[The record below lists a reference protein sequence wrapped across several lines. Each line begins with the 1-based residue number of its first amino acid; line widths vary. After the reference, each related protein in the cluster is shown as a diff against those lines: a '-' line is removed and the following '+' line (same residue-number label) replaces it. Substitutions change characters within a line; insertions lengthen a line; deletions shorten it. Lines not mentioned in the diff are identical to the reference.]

1 MRKVGARTL
10 VATVIAPLCLIL
22 AAAPIAG
29 AQGGKFEREVR
40 ARELGV
46 PFEGTPG
53 PLNSIT
59 DVKGVEVGY
68 RTLISGDGKLIVGT
82 GPVRT
87 GVTAVFPRGKSSVDP
102 VFAGWFTEN
111 GNGEMTGTTWV
122 EESGFLYGPVMITN
136 THSVGVVRDAVIAWQ
151 LKHGPGLPLEDW
163 WSLPV
168 VAETWDGYLNDIN
181 GFHVKA
187 EDADAAMR
195 DAHSGPI
202 AEGNVGGGTGMICFE
217 FKGGTG
223 TASRQL
229 PEKLGGYTVGVLVQ
243 CNFGVRHLLRVA
255 GTPVGYEITGN
266 TVWGDDTGSIIVVVA
281 TDAPLLPSQM
291 KRIAKRVT
299 LGLGRLGSISGD
311 GSGDIFIAF
320 STANA
325 GAGLEQKK
333 TVPLQMLPNSRMDAL
348 FEATVQATE
357 EAVVNA
363 LVAAKTMTG
372 ADGHTVEALPHERLR
387 EVLKKYNRLVET
399 K

>member
-1 MRKVGARTL
+1 MIFCVIWA
-10 VATVIAPLCLIL
+10 VAQL
-22 AAAPIAG
+22 AN
-29 AQGGKFEREVR
+29 AQGGKFEREQR
-40 ARELGV
+40 ARDLGV
-46 PFEGTPG
+46 PFEGTAG
-53 PLNSIT
+53 PLDSIT

-68 RTLISGDGKLIVGT
+68 RTLISGDGKLMVGA

-87 GVTAVFPRGKSSVDP
+87 GVTAVFPRGKNSVDP

-136 THSVGVVRDAVIAWQ
+136 THSVGVVRDSVIAWQ
-151 LKHGPGLPLEDW
+151 LQHGPGLPLEDW

-195 DAHSGPI
+195 DAHGGPI

-243 CNFGVRHLLRVA
+243 CNFGVRHLLRIA
-255 GTPVGYEITGN
+255 GAPMGYEITGKR
-266 TVWGDDTGSIIVVVA
+266 VWDEDTGSIIVVVA

-333 TVPLQMLPNSRMDAL
+333 TVAVQMLPNSRMDAL

-372 ADGHTVEALPHERLR
+372 ADGHTVEALPHDRLR
-387 EVLKKYNRLVET
+387 EVLKKYNRLLET

>member
-1 MRKVGARTL
+1 MKKLAISL
-10 VATVIAPLCLIL
+10 LIFL
-22 AAAPIAG
+22 AASIPAR
-29 AQGGKFEREVR
+29 AQNTRRSTSEPR

-53 PLNSIT
+53 WLDAIT

-68 RTLISGDGKLIVGT
+68 RTLISGEGKLQVGV

-87 GVTAVFPRGKSSVDP
+87 GVTAIFPRGKNAVDP

-151 LKHGPGLPLEDW
+151 LKHGMPAPEEDW

-181 GFHVKA
+181 GFHVKP
-187 EDADAAMR
+187 EDAFAAMD

-229 PEKLGGYTVGVLVQ
+229 AEKFGGYTVGVLVQ
-243 CNFGVRHLLRVA
+243 CNFGTRHLLRIA
-255 GTPVGYEITGN
+255 GTPVGYEITGKP
-266 TVWGDDTGSIIVVVA
+266 VWNDDTGSIIVVVA
-281 TDAPLLPSQM
+281 TDAPLLPNQM
-291 KRIAKRVT
+291 KRIARRVT
-299 LGLGRLGSISGD
+299 LALGRLGSISGD

-325 GAGLEQKK
+325 GAGLDQKNP
-333 TVPLQMLPNSRMDAL
+333 VNVRMLPNDRMDAL

-363 LVAAKTMTG
+363 LVAARTMTG
-372 ADGHTVEALPHERLR
+372 AEGHTVEALPPNRLR
-387 EVLKKYNRLVET
+387 EVLKKYNRLAEV

>member
-1 MRKVGARTL
+1 MKNFALAVLLALVGSVIISAAQ
-10 VATVIAPLCLIL
+10 VAP
-22 AAAPIAG
+22 
-29 AQGGKFEREVR
+29 R
-40 ARELGV
+40 ARDLGI

-68 RTLISGDGKLIVGT
+68 QTLIRGEGKLQIGV

-87 GVTAVFPRGKSSVDP
+87 GVTAIFPRGKAGVDP

-122 EESGFLYGPVMITN
+122 DESGFLYGPVMITN
-136 THSVGVVRDAVIAWQ
+136 THSVGVVRDTVIDWE
-151 LKHGPGLPLEDW
+151 LKHGTPVPLEDW

-168 VAETWDGYLNDIN
+168 VAETWDGDLNDIN
-181 GFHVKA
+181 GFHVKP
-187 EDADAAMR
+187 EDANAAMQ

-202 AEGNVGGGTGMICFE
+202 EEGNVGGGTGMICFE

-223 TASRQL
+223 TSSRKL
-229 PEKLGGYTVGVLVQ
+229 PENFGGYTVGVLVQ
-243 CNFGVRHLLRVA
+243 CNFGARHLLRIA
-255 GTPVGYEITGN
+255 GVPVGYEIPL
-266 TVWGDDTGSIIVVVA
+266 DTHRPDVGSIIVVVA
-281 TDAPLLPSQM
+281 TDAPLLPHQL
-291 KRIAKRVT
+291 KRIARRVT
-299 LGLGRLGSISGD
+299 LGLGRLGSISGN

-325 GAGLEQKK
+325 NAGLA
-333 TVPLQMLPNSRMDAL
+333 TRSSNVQMLANDQMDSL
-348 FEATVQATE
+348 FEAAVQATE

-363 LVAAKTMTG
+363 MIAAKTMTG
-372 ADGHTVEALPHERLR
+372 INGHTVEALPHDRLC
-387 EVLKKYNRLVET
+387 EVLRKYNRLTV

>member
-1 MRKVGARTL
+1 MKNF
-10 VATVIAPLCLIL
+10 PLAVIL
-22 AAAPIAG
+22 ALAGSVIISAAQVAP
-29 AQGGKFEREVR
+29 R
-40 ARELGV
+40 ARDLGI
-46 PFEGTPG
+46 PFEGTHG

-68 RTLISGDGKLIVGT
+68 QTLIRGEGKLQIGV

-87 GVTAVFPRGKSSVDP
+87 GVTAIFPRGKSSVDP

-136 THSVGVVRDAVIAWQ
+136 THSVGVVRDTVIDWE
-151 LKHGPGLPLEDW
+151 LKHGTPVPLEDW

-168 VAETWDGYLNDIN
+168 VAETWDGDLNDIN
-181 GFHVKA
+181 GFHVKP
-187 EDADAAMR
+187 EDANAAMQ

-223 TASRQL
+223 TSSRKL
-229 PEKLGGYTVGVLVQ
+229 PDTFGGYTVGVLVQ
-243 CNFGVRHLLRVA
+243 CNFGARHLLRIA
-255 GTPVGYEITGN
+255 GVPVGYEIPL
-266 TVWGDDTGSIIVVVA
+266 DTHRPDVGSIIVVVA
-281 TDAPLLPSQM
+281 TDAPLLPHQL
-291 KRIAKRVT
+291 KRIARRVT
-299 LGLGRLGSISGD
+299 LGLGRLGSISGN

-325 GAGLEQKK
+325 NAGLAARSSN
-333 TVPLQMLPNSRMDAL
+333 VQMLANDQMDSL

-363 LVAAKTMTG
+363 MIAAKTMTG
-372 ADGHTVEALPHERLR
+372 INDHTVEALPHDRLC
-387 EVLKKYNRLVET
+387 EVLRKYNRLTV

>member
-1 MRKVGARTL
+1 MTTYALTILL
-10 VATVIAPLCLIL
+10 VL
-22 AAAPIAG
+22 AGSVTNAS
-29 AQGGKFEREVR
+29 AQSAQR
-40 ARELGV
+40 ARDLGV

-59 DVKGVEVGY
+59 DVKEVEVGY
-68 RTLISGDGKLIVGT
+68 RTLISGEGKLQVGI

-87 GVTAVFPRGKSSVDP
+87 GVTAIFPRGKSSVDP

-136 THSVGVVRDAVIAWQ
+136 THSVGVVRDTVIDWE
-151 LKHGPGLPLEDW
+151 LKHGTPIPLEDW

-168 VAETWDGYLNDIN
+168 VAETWDGDLNDIN
-181 GFHVKA
+181 GFHVKP
-187 EDADAAMR
+187 EDANAAMQ

-223 TASRQL
+223 TSSRKL
-229 PEKLGGYTVGVLVQ
+229 PENFGGYTVGVLVQ
-243 CNFGVRHLLRVA
+243 CNFGARHLLRIA
-255 GTPVGYEITGN
+255 GVPVGYEIPLDSRRPD
-266 TVWGDDTGSIIVVVA
+266 VGSIIVVVA
-281 TDAPLLPSQM
+281 TDAPLLPHQL
-291 KRIAKRVT
+291 KRIARRVT
-299 LGLGRLGSISGD
+299 LGLGRLGSISGN

-325 GAGLEQKK
+325 SAGLAQKPGN
-333 TVPLQMLPNSRMDAL
+333 VQMLANDQMDSL

-363 LVAAKTMTG
+363 MIAAKTMTG
-372 ADGHTVEALPHERLR
+372 INGHTVEALPHERLR
-387 EVLKKYNRLVET
+387 EVLKKYNRLTV

>member
-1 MRKVGARTL
+1 MIFCVIWA
-10 VATVIAPLCLIL
+10 VAQL
-22 AAAPIAG
+22 AD
-29 AQGGKFEREVR
+29 AQGGKFEREQR
-40 ARELGV
+40 ARDLGV
-46 PFEGTPG
+46 PFEGTEG
-53 PLNSIT
+53 PLDSIT

-68 RTLISGDGKLIVGT
+68 RTLISGDGKLVVGA

-87 GVTAVFPRGKSSVDP
+87 GVTAVFPRGKNSVDP

-136 THSVGVVRDAVIAWQ
+136 THSVGVVRDSVIAWQ
-151 LKHGPGLPLEDW
+151 LQHGPGLPLEDW

-195 DAHSGPI
+195 DAHGGPI

-243 CNFGVRHLLRVA
+243 CNFGVRHLLRIA
-255 GTPVGYEITGN
+255 GAPLGYEITGKR
-266 TVWGDDTGSIIVVVA
+266 VWDEDTGSIIVVVA

-333 TVPLQMLPNSRMDAL
+333 TVAVQMLPNSRMDAL

-372 ADGHTVEALPHERLR
+372 ADGHTVEALPHDRLR
-387 EVLKKYNRLVET
+387 EVLKKYNRLLET

>member
-1 MRKVGARTL
+1 VKIHAFL
-10 VATVIAPLCLIL
+10 IALALIGSVPI
-22 AAAPIAG
+22 AAAQTGP
-29 AQGGKFEREVR
+29 R
-40 ARELGV
+40 ARDLGV
-46 PFEGTPG
+46 SFEGTAG

-68 RTLISGDGKLIVGT
+68 RTLISGEGKLQIGV

-87 GVTAVFPRGKSSVDP
+87 GVTAIFPRGKNAVDP

-136 THSVGVVRDAVIAWQ
+136 THSVGVVRDAVIGWQ
-151 LKHGPGLPLEDW
+151 LKHGTPIPLEDW

-168 VAETWDGYLNDIN
+168 VAETWDGDLNDIN
-181 GFHVKA
+181 GFHVKP
-187 EDADAAMR
+187 EDAIGAMQ
-195 DAHSGPI
+195 DAHAGPI

-223 TASRQL
+223 TSSRKL
-229 PEKLGGYTVGVLVQ
+229 PENLGGYTVGVLVQ
-243 CNFGVRHLLRVA
+243 CNFGVRHLLRIA
-255 GTPVGYEITGN
+255 GVPVGYEIPKESKR
-266 TVWGDDTGSIIVVVA
+266 GDVGSIIVVVA
-281 TDAPLLPSQM
+281 TDAPLLPHQM
-291 KRIAKRVT
+291 KRIARRVT
-299 LGLGRLGSISGD
+299 LGLGRLGSVSGN

-325 GAGLEQKK
+325 GAGLAQKAAAVQTLRNEQ
-333 TVPLQMLPNSRMDAL
+333 MGDL

-363 LVAAKTMTG
+363 MIGAKTMTG
-372 ADGHTVEALPHERLR
+372 INGYTVEALPHDRLR
-387 EVLKKYNRLVET
+387 EVLKKYNRLAAVN
-399 K
+399 

>member
-1 MRKVGARTL
+1 
-10 VATVIAPLCLIL
+10 
-22 AAAPIAG
+22 
-29 AQGGKFEREVR
+29 
-40 ARELGV
+40 
-46 PFEGTPG
+46 
-53 PLNSIT
+53 LNAIT

-68 RTLISGDGKLIVGT
+68 RTLITGEGKLEVGK

-87 GVTAVFPRGKSSVDP
+87 GVTAVFPRGKSGVDP

-151 LKHGPGLPLEDW
+151 LKHSPTLPLEDW

-181 GFHVKA
+181 GFHPTA
-187 EDADAAMR
+187 ADADAAMR
-195 DAHSGPI
+195 DAHGGPI
-202 AEGNVGGGTGMICFE
+202 TEGNVGGGTGMICFE

-223 TASRQL
+223 TASRKL
-229 PEKLGGYTVGVLVQ
+229 PDQLGGYTVGVLVQ

-255 GTPVGYEITGN
+255 GTPVGYEIPGKP
-266 TVWGDDTGSIIVVVA
+266 VWDDDTGSIIVVVA

-291 KRIAKRVT
+291 KRLAKRVT

-311 GSGDIFIAF
+311 SSGDIFIAF

-325 GAGLEQKK
+325 GAGLQQKK
-333 TVPLQMLPNSRMDAL
+333 VVTVQMLPNERMDAL

-372 ADGHTVEALPHERLR
+372 ADGHTVQALPHDRLR
-387 EVLKKYNRLVET
+387 EVLKKYNRLADT